1 MKVAIAIIQVKFLLT
16 LQHYSSYAAIV
27 NSSGERKLRDETE
40 WKVLKCV
47 QFMVKLAE
55 GEMYKPSEPESRK
68 ALDTVGKERSGQGKR
83 MNKEIHIDT

>member
-1 MKVAIAIIQVKFLLT
+1 MRQ
-16 LQHYSSYAAIV
+16 
-27 NSSGERKLRDETE
+27 